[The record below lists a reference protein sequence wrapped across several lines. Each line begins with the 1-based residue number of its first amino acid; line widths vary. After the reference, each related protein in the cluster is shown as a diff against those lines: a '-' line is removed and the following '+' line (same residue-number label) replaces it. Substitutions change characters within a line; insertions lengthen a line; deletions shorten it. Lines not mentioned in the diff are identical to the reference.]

1 MTNKTNCT
9 SRLAR
14 ILKAV
19 KDNGVA
25 VNSSPQ
31 YKEDFDYIHTILR
44 TSPVQSILVACIL
57 ESSFTHSGTST
68 KQICNM
74 LGCTNIEFLK
84 YSHDL
89 DELIRRRLVRQV
101 TSVTLY
107 SESNGYV
114 VYDGVIDAIKKD
126 EPFVE
131 EPIDNLSAE
140 QFFNYMGNMLIEHDR
155 DRMKAETL
163 KNGLKELVDSN
174 PQLAFCKALKQYE
187 ITSENRLDYIIFM
200 VLCSNYVNQ
209 GNDSIHLDQLLG
221 YMGVMADLHATY
233 TAIRNQRM
241 PSQQKGL
248 IEFGINEGMADT
260 NVLAL
265 TDEAKDIFFT
275 DLNKELDVR
284 KQCPDLVS
292 HDSVVARELFFNEEV
307 FSQVS
312 RLADILEEKNF
323 KEIQSRLEVVSMRK
337 GFNCIFY
344 GAPGTGKTE
353 AVYQLAKQSGR
364 DILQID
370 ISRLK
375 SKWVGESEK
384 TIRSVFK
391 YYQWLIRHSKIAP
404 VLLFNEADG
413 IFGIRAKQAE
423 RSVDK
428 MNNTIQNIILQEMEK
443 MEGILI
449 ATTNLT
455 ENLDPAFERRFLYK
469 VEFTIPEPQVRA
481 KIWGSMMPFLSVS
494 DSESLAMQYSLS
506 GGQIENIS
514 RKCAVEYIL
523 EGQNPSLEVI
533 HKMCDNETL
542 FQHHKRNK
550 IGF

>member
-9 SRLAR
+9 TRLAR

-25 VNSSPQ
+25 VSRSPQ

-44 TSPVQSILVACIL
+44 TTPVQSILVACIL
-57 ESSFTHSGTST
+57 ESSFSHSGTSA

-74 LGCTNIEFLK
+74 LGCTNIEFLD
-84 YSHDL
+84 YSHEL

-101 TSVTLY
+101 TSITPY
-107 SESNGYV
+107 SESNGYTV
-114 VYDGVIDAIKKD
+114 VDGVIDAIKKD
-126 EPFVE
+126 EVFVE

-140 QFFNYMGNMLIEHDR
+140 RFFNYLGNLLIEHDR

-163 KNGLKELVDSN
+163 KNRLKELVDSN
-174 PQLAFCKALKQYE
+174 PQLAFCKALDKYE
-187 ITSENRLDYIIFM
+187 VNPENKLDYIIFM

-209 GNDSIHLDQLLG
+209 GNDSIHMDQLLG

-233 TAIRNQRM
+233 SAIKNQRM
-241 PSQQKGL
+241 PTQQKGL
-248 IEFGINEGMADT
+248 IEFGINEGMVDT
-260 NVLAL
+260 NILAL
-265 TDEAKDIFFT
+265 SDEAKDVFFT
-275 DLNKELDVR
+275 DLDIELDNR
-284 KQCPDLVS
+284 KQCPDLIS
-292 HDSVVARELFFNEEV
+292 HESIAAREMYYNGEV
-307 FSQVS
+307 LSQVS
-312 RLADILEEKNF
+312 RLSDILEDVHF
-323 KEIQSRLEVVSMRK
+323 KEIQSRLEAVSMRK

-353 AVYQLAKQSGR
+353 TVYQLAKQSGR

-384 TIRSVFK
+384 TVRSVFK
-391 YYQWLIRHSKIAP
+391 YYQWLIKHSLKTPI
-404 VLLFNEADG
+404 LLFNEADG

-469 VEFTIPEPQVRA
+469 VEFTVPEPSVRA
-481 KIWGSMMPFLSVS
+481 RIWESMMPFLSAG
-494 DSESLAMQYSLS
+494 DSKSLAAQYSLS

-523 EGQNPSLEVI
+523 EGQNPTIKAI
-533 HKMCDNETL
+533 HKMCENETL
-542 FQHHKRNK
+542 FHAAKRNR